1 MKKFLFFCCTFLLM
15 YSWCFAGKTEAFFAA
30 VRNGNSSQ
38 VERMLEKDKTLVF
51 LKDRNGMTPFLLAVQ
66 TRNLKMTDLLSEY
79 FARLNDSDDI
89 NQRLAMHYDIKQK
102 IAGAACQLIENGE
115 TVMVES
121 GSCCA
126 LLALEI
132 AKTKKDV
139 TIITNS
145 AFIGEYI
152 RKSGDC
158 KIVLLGGQYQR
169 EAQVMVGPMTRKC
182 AELFFVDK
190 LFIGIDGFMA
200 ESGFTGNDFM
210 RCEVVRD
217 MAKQAN
223 TVIVVSDSSK
233 FSQKGTVRLLTMSE
247 VSYVFT
253 DDEILPEH
261 EQILIES
268 GIQVVKVKKD

>member
-1 MKKFLFFCCTFLLM
+1 MNERQNKILTLLAKEKKMEVAALSQLLGV
-15 YSWCFAGKTEAFFAA
+15 SQVTIRKDLDQLENRGLV
-30 VRNGNSSQ
+30 VRNHG
-38 VERMLEKDKTLVF
+38 
-51 LKDRNGMTPFLLAVQ
+51 
-66 TRNLKMTDLLSEY
+66 

-89 NQRLAMHYDIKQK
+89 NQRLAMHYDIKHK

>member
-1 MKKFLFFCCTFLLM
+1 MKVVKVMNERQNKILTLLAKEKKM
-15 YSWCFAGKTEAFFAA
+15 EVAA
-30 VRNGNSSQ
+30 LSQLLGVSQVTIRKDLDQLENRGLVVRNHG
-38 VERMLEKDKTLVF
+38 
-51 LKDRNGMTPFLLAVQ
+51 
-66 TRNLKMTDLLSEY
+66 

>member
-1 MKKFLFFCCTFLLM
+1 MKVVKVMNERQNKILTFLAKEKKMEVATL
-15 YSWCFAGKTEAFFAA
+15 SQLLGVSQVTIRKDLDQLENRGLV
-30 VRNGNSSQ
+30 VRNHG
-38 VERMLEKDKTLVF
+38 
-51 LKDRNGMTPFLLAVQ
+51 
-66 TRNLKMTDLLSEY
+66 

>member
-1 MKKFLFFCCTFLLM
+1 MKVVKVMNERQNKILTLLSKEKKM
-15 YSWCFAGKTEAFFAA
+15 EVAA
-30 VRNGNSSQ
+30 LSQLLGVSQVTIRKDLDQLENRGLVVRNHG
-38 VERMLEKDKTLVF
+38 
-51 LKDRNGMTPFLLAVQ
+51 
-66 TRNLKMTDLLSEY
+66 

-102 IAGAACQLIENGE
+102 IAGEACQLIENGE

-152 RKSGDC
+152 RKSGEC

-261 EQILIES
+261 EQILVKS
-268 GIQVVKVKKD
+268 GIQVIKVKRKD

>member
-1 MKKFLFFCCTFLLM
+1 MKVVKVMNERQNKILTLLAKEKKM
-15 YSWCFAGKTEAFFAA
+15 EVAA
-30 VRNGNSSQ
+30 LSQLLGVSQVTIRKDLDQLENRGLVVRNHG
-38 VERMLEKDKTLVF
+38 
-51 LKDRNGMTPFLLAVQ
+51 
-66 TRNLKMTDLLSEY
+66 

-268 GIQVVKVKKD
+268 GIQVVKVKKGL

>member
-1 MKKFLFFCCTFLLM
+1 MKVVKVMNERQNKILTLLAKEKKM
-15 YSWCFAGKTEAFFAA
+15 EVAA
-30 VRNGNSSQ
+30 LSQLLGVSQVTIRKDLDQLENRGLVVRNHG
-38 VERMLEKDKTLVF
+38 
-51 LKDRNGMTPFLLAVQ
+51 
-66 TRNLKMTDLLSEY
+66 

-233 FSQKGTVRLLTMSE
+233 FSQKGTVKLLTMSE

>member
-1 MKKFLFFCCTFLLM
+1 MKVVKVMNERQNKILALLAKEKKM
-15 YSWCFAGKTEAFFAA
+15 EVATLSQLLGVSQVTIRKDLDQLENRGLV
-30 VRNGNSSQ
+30 VRNHG
-38 VERMLEKDKTLVF
+38 
-51 LKDRNGMTPFLLAVQ
+51 
-66 TRNLKMTDLLSEY
+66 

>member
-1 MKKFLFFCCTFLLM
+1 MKVVKVMNERQNKILTLLAKEKKM
-15 YSWCFAGKTEAFFAA
+15 EVAMLSQLLG
-30 VRNGNSSQ
+30 VSQ
-38 VERMLEKDKTLVF
+38 VTIRKDLDQLETKGLVV
-51 LKDRNGMTPFLLAVQ
+51 RIHG
-66 TRNLKMTDLLSEY
+66 

-89 NQRLAMHYDIKQK
+89 NQRLALHYDIKQK
-102 IAGAACQLIENGE
+102 IAQEAAKLVENGE
-115 TVMVES
+115 TIMVES

-152 RKSGDC
+152 RKSGNC
-158 KIVLLGGQYQR
+158 KIVLLGGEYQR
-169 EAQVMVGPMTRKC
+169 ESQVMVGPLTRQC

-190 LFIGIDGFMA
+190 LFIGIDGFMMD
-200 ESGFTGNDFM
+200 SGFTGNDFM
-210 RCEVVRD
+210 RCEAVRD

-233 FSQKGTVRLLTMSE
+233 FLQKGTVKLLPFSK
-247 VSYVFT
+247 VSHVFT
-253 DDEILPEH
+253 DEDILWEH
-261 EQILIES
+261 EQILNES
-268 GIQVVKVKKD
+268 KIQVMKVKRKD

>member
-1 MKKFLFFCCTFLLM
+1 MKVVKVMNERQNKILTLLAKEKKM
-15 YSWCFAGKTEAFFAA
+15 EVAA
-30 VRNGNSSQ
+30 LSQLLGVSQVTIRKDLDQLENRGLVVRNHG
-38 VERMLEKDKTLVF
+38 
-51 LKDRNGMTPFLLAVQ
+51 
-66 TRNLKMTDLLSEY
+66 
-79 FARLNDSDDI
+79 FACLNDSDDI

>member
-1 MKKFLFFCCTFLLM
+1 MKVVKVMNERQNKILTLLAKEKKM
-15 YSWCFAGKTEAFFAA
+15 EVATLSQLLGVSQVTIRKDLDQLENRGLV
-30 VRNGNSSQ
+30 VRNHG
-38 VERMLEKDKTLVF
+38 
-51 LKDRNGMTPFLLAVQ
+51 
-66 TRNLKMTDLLSEY
+66 

-190 LFIGIDGFMA
+190 
-200 ESGFTGNDFM
+200 
-210 RCEVVRD
+210 
-217 MAKQAN
+217 
-223 TVIVVSDSSK
+223 SK
-233 FSQKGTVRLLTMSE
+233 FL
-247 VSYVFT
+247 
-253 DDEILPEH
+253 
-261 EQILIES
+261 
-268 GIQVVKVKKD
+268 

>member
-1 MKKFLFFCCTFLLM
+1 
-15 YSWCFAGKTEAFFAA
+15 
-30 VRNGNSSQ
+30 
-38 VERMLEKDKTLVF
+38 
-51 LKDRNGMTPFLLAVQ
+51 
-66 TRNLKMTDLLSEY
+66 
-79 FARLNDSDDI
+79 
-89 NQRLAMHYDIKQK
+89 
-102 IAGAACQLIENGE
+102 
-115 TVMVES
+115 
-121 GSCCA
+121 
-126 LLALEI
+126 
-132 AKTKKDV
+132 
-139 TIITNS
+139 
-145 AFIGEYI
+145 
-152 RKSGDC
+152 
-158 KIVLLGGQYQR
+158 
-169 EAQVMVGPMTRKC
+169 MVGPMTRKC

>member
-1 MKKFLFFCCTFLLM
+1 MKVVKVMNERQNKILTLLAKEKKM
-15 YSWCFAGKTEAFFAA
+15 EVAA
-30 VRNGNSSQ
+30 LSQLLGVSQVTIRKDLDQLENRGLVVRNHG
-38 VERMLEKDKTLVF
+38 
-51 LKDRNGMTPFLLAVQ
+51 
-66 TRNLKMTDLLSEY
+66 

-158 KIVLLGGQYQR
+158 KIILLGGQYQR

>member
-1 MKKFLFFCCTFLLM
+1 MNERQNKILTLLAKEKKMEVAALSQLLGV
-15 YSWCFAGKTEAFFAA
+15 SQVTIRKDLDQLENRGLV
-30 VRNGNSSQ
+30 VRNHG
-38 VERMLEKDKTLVF
+38 
-51 LKDRNGMTPFLLAVQ
+51 
-66 TRNLKMTDLLSEY
+66 

>member
-1 MKKFLFFCCTFLLM
+1 MKVVKVMNERQNKILTLLAKEKKM
-15 YSWCFAGKTEAFFAA
+15 EVATLSQLLGVSQVTIRKDLDQLENRGLV
-30 VRNGNSSQ
+30 VRNHG
-38 VERMLEKDKTLVF
+38 
-51 LKDRNGMTPFLLAVQ
+51 
-66 TRNLKMTDLLSEY
+66 

>member
-1 MKKFLFFCCTFLLM
+1 MKVVKVMNERQNKILTLLAKEKKM
-15 YSWCFAGKTEAFFAA
+15 EVAA
-30 VRNGNSSQ
+30 LSQLLGVSQVTIRKDLDQLENRGLVVRNHG
-38 VERMLEKDKTLVF
+38 
-51 LKDRNGMTPFLLAVQ
+51 
-66 TRNLKMTDLLSEY
+66 

-253 DDEILPEH
+253 DDEILTEH